1 LSRYNYTR
9 ITTPKTGINGD
20 GPPKQ
25 SAQKHGNKMQ
35 INDEKFVEWIW
46 WLLGAAG
53 SLIMLLTGNIW
64 REDRRK
70 NADDRK
76 RIDEIEVYIR
86 EHASTAVTR
95 PEVHDIAQS
104 VKREV
109 LLEVKED
116 HRAIMETLA
125 ASDRRT
131 DELRQDIRSLTGVV
145 IDSLRKREQ

>member
-1 LSRYNYTR
+1 
-9 ITTPKTGINGD
+9 
-20 GPPKQ
+20 
-25 SAQKHGNKMQ
+25 MQ
-35 INDEKFVEWIW
+35 INDDKIVEWIW
-46 WLLGAAG
+46 WLLSAAG
-53 SLIMLLTGNIW
+53 GIIVILIGNAW
-64 REDRRK
+64 NEERRK
-70 NADDRK
+70 NAADRK
-76 RIDEIEVYIR
+76 RIDEIEGYIR
-86 EHASTAVTR
+86 DHASTAVTR